1 MPGCRAS
8 GEIVRACR
16 ARRVLQ
22 VLAALGLALPLAIG
36 LGACIGLPGDSP
48 PPPATAVATAVAT
61 MLPTPEATPEPAATA
76 EPTATPPPPAPTPT
90 ATPTVIATPAPE
102 AGAAVAILVSDPDER
117 ARLEA
122 ALAAA
127 PDFGPATATEARW
140 AIADA
145 PLAGARPVVL
155 ARWAA
160 ITDQRRDVLDL
171 DRAAVLGI
179 LRGEVRDW
187 FQLGGSRQPLI
198 AYLPTSQVPLIA
210 AALGIAPDDLAAELV
225 PDSELVDLVART
237 PGAFALIEPEQLRIG
252 VLALTVDGHDPYRD
266 PARDSP
272 LSAVRWVRAPGLGDV
287 VKLSTA
293 LGLVAAPPFDPAG
306 MLTTGD
312 LIPVRCSNFVL
323 ALLDDYGAM
332 FDGVRDAIA
341 AADIAVV
348 PLDSSLTDL
357 AEPTPCVA
365 TFTLQGSPRTVD
377 AAAEAGVDVMLTNG
391 NHMLD
396 CWDGCSNS
404 GALLDTLAR
413 LHEAGIATAGAGE
426 DLEAAR
432 APAVVRVHTANDF
445 VRFAFL
451 GYDTVASWYEAGEN
465 SPGTAPLD
473 RSIVRED
480 VLAARAIAD
489 HVVVGASWG
498 IEETADPTTVQREIG
513 GIAIESGAAFVLGS
527 HPHWVQAVEH
537 FDDALVSYSSGNF
550 VFDQDWSL
558 ETTQGMVTELG
569 FTQERLI
576 GYRIRPIVIRGDGG
590 EVHWIYRPE
599 FVDPA
604 GEGRAILDRVWQ
616 AQDRLPAR

>member
-1 MPGCRAS
+1 M
-8 GEIVRACR
+8 
-16 ARRVLQ
+16 
-22 VLAALGLALPLAIG
+22 
-36 LGACIGLPGDSP
+36 
-48 PPPATAVATAVAT
+48 
-61 MLPTPEATPEPAATA
+61 
-76 EPTATPPPPAPTPT
+76 
-90 ATPTVIATPAPE
+90 IATPAPE

-127 PDFGPATATEARW
+127 ADFGPAAVAEARW
-140 AIADA
+140 AVADA
-145 PLAGARPVVL
+145 PLPGSRPVVL

-171 DRAAVLGI
+171 DRADVPGI
-179 LRGEVRDW
+179 LRGEVPDW
-187 FQLGGSRQPLI
+187 SRIGGSPQPLVPYLPASQAPLI
-198 AYLPTSQVPLIA
+198 AG
-210 AALGIAPDDLAAELV
+210 ALGIALEDLAAELI
-225 PDSELVDLVART
+225 PDSELVDFVART

-272 LSAVRWVRAPGLGDV
+272 LSMVRWVRAPGLNDV
-287 VKLSTA
+287 VKLAAA
-293 LGLVAAPPFDPAG
+293 LGLEAAPPFDPAG

-323 ALLDDYGAM
+323 SLLDDYGAM

-357 AEPTPCVA
+357 GEPTPCVE

-396 CWDGCSNS
+396 CWGGCSNE
-404 GALLDTLAR
+404 GALLDTLKR

-432 APAVVRVHTANDF
+432 TPAVVRVHTANGF

-451 GYDTVASWYEAGEN
+451 GYDTVASWYEAGED

-473 RSIVRED
+473 RSIVRDD
-480 VLAARAIAD
+480 VIAARAIAD
-489 HVVVGASWG
+489 HVVVGANWG

-513 GIAIESGAAFVLGS
+513 GIAIESGASFVLGS

-537 FDDALVSYSSGNF
+537 FDDALVTYSSGNF
-550 VFDQDWSL
+550 VFDQDWSV

-569 FTQERLI
+569 FTRERLI

-604 GEGRAILDRVWQ
+604 GEGRPILDRVWQ

>member
-1 MPGCRAS
+1 MRGCGGSR
-8 GEIVRACR
+8 EIVR
-16 ARRVLQ
+16 ARRVLRI
-22 VLAALGLALPLAIG
+22 LTALGLALPLAIG
-36 LGACIGLPGDSP
+36 LGACTWLSGDSP
-48 PPPATAVATAVAT
+48 PPAPTSVATAVAT
-61 MLPTPEATPEPAATA
+61 VLAKPEATPPPAATA
-76 EPTATPPPPAPTPT
+76 EPTATPPPAPPPAPT

-102 AGAAVAILVSDPDER
+102 AGAAVAILVSDPAER

-127 PDFGPATATEARW
+127 ADFGPAIDAEARW
-140 AIADA
+140 AVADA
-145 PLAGARPVVL
+145 PLPGSRPVVL

-171 DRAAVLGI
+171 ERAEVLGI

-187 FQLGGSRQPLI
+187 SLLGGSRQQLL
-198 AYLPTSQVPLIA
+198 AYLPTSQAPLIA
-210 AALGIAPDDLAAELV
+210 AALGIPLDEVSVEVIPDA
-225 PDSELVDLVART
+225 ELVDLVAST
-237 PGAFALIEPEQLRIG
+237 PGAFALVEPEQLRIG

-272 LSAVRWVRAPGLGDV
+272 LRAVRWVRAPGLNDV
-287 VKLSTA
+287 VRLSAA
-293 LGLVAAPPFDPAG
+293 LGLEAAAPFDPAG

-332 FDGVRDAIA
+332 FDGVRDAIT

-357 AEPTPCVA
+357 GEPTPCVA

-377 AAAEAGVDVMLTNG
+377 AAADAGVDVVLTNG

-396 CWDGCSNS
+396 CWGGCSNS
-404 GALLDTLAR
+404 GALLDTLKR
-413 LHEAGIATAGAGE
+413 LNEAGIATAGAGE

-432 APAVVRVHTANDF
+432 TPAVVRVHTANGF

-451 GYDTVASWYEAGEN
+451 GYDTVASWYEAGEG

-473 RSIVRED
+473 RSIVSED
-480 VLAARAIAD
+480 VIAARAIAD

-513 GIAIESGAAFVLGS
+513 GIAIESGASFVLGS

-537 FDDALVSYSSGNF
+537 FDDALVTYSSGNF

-604 GEGRAILDRVWQ
+604 TEGRPILDRVWQ
-616 AQDRLPAR
+616 AQDRLPER